1 MWQLLFRALKRCRL
15 NQITYRTCKALL
27 YAIRNKQPVAP
38 YSAESVRQAHCI
50 LADFH
55 ADVHSSALTHNRLSP
70 QVDLQIIVPV
80 YQVEAYIEACVDSV
94 LRQQTRYT
102 YRVTLVNDG
111 SKDRSRDLLRRYES
125 HPAVEIIDQENR
137 GFSGARNRALENI
150 TGRYVTFL
158 DSDDR
163 FPEGAIEALMQ
174 AAEQYEAD
182 VVQGSYRTLN
192 AAGKVGTEYI
202 LPQSGNAYEDKT
214 LLGYTWGK
222 LFRAELFARVHFP
235 EHYWF
240 EDSICSY
247 LLFPQAK
254 TCVSISRMVYEYRI
268 HPAGITRR
276 SRGKNKT
283 LDTLYI
289 TESLLQDACQ
299 MGYTRNDTF
308 YEQQFLEFRTNQS
321 RLQSLHNPAVDQ
333 AAFRIHAHLLEHYF
347 PKKKVR
353 TTDYVVQE
361 MQEALLQHR
370 YTQYKLIGY
379 LL

>member
-1 MWQLLFRALKRCRL
+1 M
-15 NQITYRTCKALL
+15 
-27 YAIRNKQPVAP
+27 
-38 YSAESVRQAHCI
+38 
-50 LADFH
+50 
-55 ADVHSSALTHNRLSP
+55 
-70 QVDLQIIVPV
+70 
-80 YQVEAYIEACVDSV
+80 

-163 FPEGAIEALMQ
+163 FPVGAIEALMQ

-202 LPQSGNAYEDKT
+202 LPHSGNAYEDKT

-240 EDSICSY
+240 C
-247 LLFPQAK
+247 LL
-254 TCVSISRMVYEYRI
+254 
-268 HPAGITRR
+268 
-276 SRGKNKT
+276 
-283 LDTLYI
+283 
-289 TESLLQDACQ
+289 
-299 MGYTRNDTF
+299 YTSPSPRD
-308 YEQQFLEFRTNQS
+308 
-321 RLQSLHNPAVDQ
+321 
-333 AAFRIHAHLLEHYF
+333 
-347 PKKKVR
+347 
-353 TTDYVVQE
+353 
-361 MQEALLQHR
+361 
-370 YTQYKLIGY
+370 
-379 LL
+379 